1 MIANTVT
8 RPAPTTIPAAAAVAR
23 LRAVL
28 ADLYRARDYADA
40 QTDLALDIAYD
51 EPGDGP
57 WTRSAALWID
67 RAVDVDRKI
76 IRAERALR
84 AAMRAEAQAVAA

>member
-1 MIANTVT
+1 MSALATGHAVT
-8 RPAPTTIPAAAAVAR
+8 AATAAAQI
-23 LRAVL
+23 RAIL
-28 ADLYRARDYADA
+28 DDLYRARDYADA

-51 EPGDGP
+51 ENGDGP

-67 RAVDVDRKI
+67 RAVDIDHKI